1 MIRVEKKSWGGWLCS
16 CAHHL
21 RLERPR
27 PSLVVPGLQNPV
39 RWLRKTCRHSGGLGD
54 EQGAVGMGLG
64 GQGTHFDR
72 NALGCATAFLTNF
85 SQNLA
90 KVRGLPWLAH
100 LLKLGGRPHQ
110 VVGRRLAQSL

>member
-64 GQGTHFDR
+64 GQGTRLKTCPRRDVTHPT
-72 NALGCATAFLTNF
+72 G
-85 SQNLA
+85 
-90 KVRGLPWLAH
+90 GH
-100 LLKLGGRPHQ
+100 LCEPVWPPDHEQHMTPH
-110 VVGRRLAQSL
+110 